1 MGGILQV
8 DTIQNNN
15 TSTLITQTN
24 ATTITVGTSGQ
35 TITIPTGVTFNTT
48 NASINYPAGSISNAA
63 INASAAI
70 ATTKLGTGAV
80 LQVVST
86 AKTDTFTTTSSTYT
100 DATGLSVSITPS
112 SSSNKILVSY
122 SIQFSGIVDSYGGAV
137 ILRNGTI
144 ITQGTGGTGSQTNI
158 TTALAIGSS
167 GNWDYKLQ
175 TAQFEILDSPATTSA
190 ITYKLQVKST
200 YLTRAININGP
211 YSTDGNSYNNF
222 GVSSITAIEIKG

>member
-1 MGGILQV
+1 MASILRV
-8 DTIQNNN
+8 DALQNIN
-15 TSTLITQTN
+15 TSNIITQTN
-24 ATTITVGTSGQ
+24 ATTLTIGASGQ
-35 TITIPTGVTFNTT
+35 NIVIPSGVTFNT
-48 NASINYPAGSISNAA
+48 ASATINYPAGSITNADIASN
-63 INASAAI
+63 AAI
-70 ATTKLGTGAV
+70 ATTKLGAGAV
-80 LQVVST
+80 VQVVST
-86 AKTDTFTTTSSTYT
+86 NKTDTFTTTSSTYT

-122 SIQFSGIVDSYGGAV
+122 SIQFSGITDSYGGAV

-211 YSTDGNSYNNF
+211 YTTDGNSYNNF